1 MTRHIEGFVLTRQ
14 WRDASDGLELTFW
27 LASDDGPVCVR
38 RTGERDVMFIPREA
52 EAQADQRR
60 QLQLTSMFDE
70 PVDALYFHTRRKLM
84 DERERLRRDGT
95 IPYESD
101 VRPANRYLMERFITG
116 SCRVSGRAQ
125 RRRGFIEMHNPIM
138 KCCDYQPTLRV
149 VSFDIETDGMDGPV
163 ISIAATSDG
172 LERVLMVGTGDDTDT
187 IRFLP
192 DERAVIT
199 AFIQLIERIDPDAL
213 IGWNVI
219 EFDLTHLQQRCEA
232 LSLRFTLGRSRRRA
246 VVLPPQSAS
255 QLPLARVP
263 GRVVLDGI
271 GLLRTATYSFE
282 SFALDNVAHELLGRR
297 KAIDHDADK
306 VEEIRRMHRED
317 PHALAAYNLED
328 CRLVRDIFTST
339 DLLSFATERQRMTGL
354 PMDRVGGAVAAFDHL
369 YLPRLHRA
377 GHVATDVGML
387 GESSSAPGGYVLASQ
402 PGLYDNVLV
411 LDFKSLYPSIIRT
424 FKIDPMGLA
433 FPGDEPIA
441 GFDGAS
447 FSREEH
453 ILPRMIESLWQ
464 DRDRAKLAKNEPLS
478 RTIKILMN
486 SFYGVLGTPGCRF
499 YSPRLASSITRRGHE
514 IITRSRDWIRDRQ
527 RSVIYGD
534 TDSLFV
540 LLGPEHDRDACLD
553 IGAVLARE
561 LNSWWRE
568 RIEEEHGVDSCLEV
582 EFETHYH
589 RFFMPTLRGSDQ
601 GSAKRY
607 AGLVMSSSGKS
618 ELVVKGLEA
627 VRTDWTPLA
636 RNFQREL
643 LERVLSGQPYEELL
657 HTLRRQLLDGELDE
671 QLVYRKRLR
680 RELSSYVKN
689 VPPHVKAARQ
699 LDRAVRVVSY
709 VMTVRGPEPIEK
721 RSSPLDYHHY
731 LERQVAPAA
740 DGILACVGSSFSEI
754 AGDQLNLF

>member
-14 WRDASDGLELTFW
+14 WRDGADGLELTFW
-27 LASDDGPVCVR
+27 LASDDGPVCIR
-38 RTGERDVMFIPREA
+38 RTGERDVMFVPREA

-60 QLQLTSMFDE
+60 ELELTSMFGE
-70 PVDALYFHTRRKLM
+70 PVDALYFHTRRRLK
-84 DERERLRRDGT
+84 DERERLRRQGT

-101 VRPANRYLMERFITG
+101 VRPADRYLMERFITG
-116 SCRVSGRAQ
+116 GCRVSGYAR
-125 RRRGFIEMHNPIM
+125 RRRGFIEMHNPVM
-138 KCCDYQPTLRV
+138 KRCDHRPTLRI
-149 VSFDIETDGMDGPV
+149 VSFDIETDGIDGPV
-163 ISIAATSDG
+163 ISIAATSEG
-172 LERVLMVGTGDDTDT
+172 LERVLMVGEGEDTNT
-187 IRFLP
+187 IRFLR

-199 AFIQLIERIDPDAL
+199 AFIQWVEHVDPDAL
-213 IGWNVI
+213 IGWNLI
-219 EFDLTHLQQRCEA
+219 DFDLSHLQQRCEA
-232 LSLRFTLGRSRRRA
+232 LSLCFTLGRSRQRA
-246 VVLPPQSAS
+246 VVLPPQSAN
-255 QLPLARVP
+255 QLPIARVP

-282 SFALDNVAHELLGRR
+282 SFALDNVARELLDRG
-297 KAIDHDADK
+297 KAIDHSTDK

-317 PHALAAYNLED
+317 PHALARYNLED
-328 CRLVRDIFTST
+328 CRLVREIF
-339 DLLSFATERQRMTGL
+339 DKANLLDFATERQRMTGL
-354 PMDRVGGAVAAFDHL
+354 AMDRVGGSVAAFDHL

-387 GESSSAPGGYVLASQ
+387 GEASSAPGGYVLASQ

-433 FPGDEPIA
+433 YPGDNPIP

-453 ILPRMIESLWQ
+453 ILPRMIESLWR
-464 DRDRAKLAKNEPLS
+464 DRDRAKLANNKPLS

-514 IITRSRDWIRDRQ
+514 VITRSRDWIQDRG
-527 RSVIYGD
+527 RKVIYGD

-540 LLGPEHDRDACLD
+540 LLGSDHERDACLE
-553 IGAVLARE
+553 IGAE
-561 LNSWWRE
+561 LGCELDQWWRE
-568 RIEEEHGVDSCLEV
+568 RLEEEHGIESCLEV

-607 AGLVMSSSGKS
+607 AGLVMSDAGES

-627 VRTDWTPLA
+627 VRTDWTRLA

-643 LERVLSGQPYEELL
+643 LKRVLLGQPYEELL
-657 HTLRRQLLDGELDE
+657 RTLRRRLLDGELDE

-689 VPPHVKAARQ
+689 LPPHVKAARQ
-699 LDRAVRVVSY
+699 LDRPVRVVSY
-709 VMTVRGPEPIEK
+709 VITLRGPEPIEK

-731 LERQVAPAA
+731 LEHQLAPAA